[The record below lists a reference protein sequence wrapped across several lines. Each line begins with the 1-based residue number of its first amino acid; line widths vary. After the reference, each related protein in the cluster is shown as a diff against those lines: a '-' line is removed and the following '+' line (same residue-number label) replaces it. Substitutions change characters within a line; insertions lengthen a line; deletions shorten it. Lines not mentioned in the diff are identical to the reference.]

1 VQATFRPIETELKRI
16 EALIVKN
23 ELAAAASSL
32 NALRASS
39 GDDPR
44 VYSLGAELAFAANNP
59 GAALSATSAALALA
73 PNASQVHF
81 QRARAL
87 EALGRFSECVDACRA
102 AVDANPKM
110 LPAVELA
117 VYVGRRLGD
126 TSAAETMLRAA
137 QRAAPESL
145 QIWLAMGKFLARDK
159 RAEALDW
166 FDKVLE
172 AEPEN
177 VEALLVSASLNYD
190 LGHVERARTLI
201 ERAHALDGDDERVAF
216 ELTRINETGVA
227 QLPMSRVQGLFDEY
241 AERFDTHL
249 VGALKYTTPQF
260 VAKKIRERYPDLR
273 LNLLDL
279 GCGTGLLGVYLGR
292 IEGYFVGVDLSEKMV
307 QQAARHGIYSRFH
320 LVEMV
325 EALTATAEREYE
337 IITACDVVVY
347 LADLAAFVTESHRVL
362 RAGGALIFSCERAS
376 PGEPNSVLRP
386 SMRYAHQADWV
397 KSLCRTAGFGDV
409 VIESV
414 ITRYEHD
421 QPVDG
426 FVVTA
431 TKASG

>member
-1 VQATFRPIETELKRI
+1 VQATFRPIEAELKRI

-23 ELAAAASSL
+23 ELEAAASSL
-32 NALRASS
+32 NVLRGSS

-59 GAALSATSAALALA
+59 DAALLATRAALDLA

-87 EALGRFSECVDACRA
+87 EALGRLGEAIEACRA

-126 TSAAETMLRAA
+126 TSAAEAMLRAA
-137 QRAAPESL
+137 QRATPESL
-145 QIWLAMGKFLARDK
+145 PIWLAMGKFLARDR

-166 FDKVLE
+166 FEKVLE

-190 LGHVERARTLI
+190 LGHVERARALI
-201 ERAHALDGDDERVAF
+201 ERAHALNGDDERVAF
-216 ELTRINETGVA
+216 ELARINDTGVA
-227 QLPMSRVQGLFDEY
+227 QLPLSRVQGLFDEY

-249 VGALKYTTPQF
+249 VGALKYSIPQL
-260 VAKKIRERYPDLR
+260 VAKKIRERFPDLR

-307 QQAARHGIYSRFH
+307 QQASRHGIYSRFH

-325 EALTATAEREYE
+325 EALAATAEREYE
-337 IITACDVVVY
+337 VITACDVVVY
-347 LADLAAFVTESHRVL
+347 LADLTAFVTESHRVL
-362 RAGGALIFSCERAS
+362 RAGGALIFSCESAG
-376 PGEPNSVLRP
+376 PGEANSVLRP
-386 SMRYAHQADWV
+386 SLRYAHQADWAQ
-397 KSLCRTAGFGDV
+397 SLCRTAGFEDV
-409 VIESV
+409 VIESFV
-414 ITRYEHD
+414 VRYEND
-421 QPVDG
+421 QPVSG

-431 TKASG
+431 IKASG